1 MTQEFFCGIDFGT
14 SNSSIAVASFATKP
28 QMIAVE
34 EEHITIPSAIFYE
47 ANSPCPVFGR
57 KAMQKYINGEEGR
70 LMRSLKRVLGTDLMQ
85 DGTILNGKSV
95 KFENILAQYIKYMK
109 EKAETSINKTIK
121 KVVMGRPVHFRDN
134 DRKGDKEAEN
144 QLRYIAQ
151 ISGFDEIYFQYEPIA
166 AAYAHE
172 EKITGEKLACVIDIG
187 GGTSDF
193 SIIRLGEKL
202 KYKQNRQDDILA
214 DSGIRIGGNDF
225 DKDLSMKGFMPE
237 LGFKTTYSKKNLYV
251 PSSQYFDMSEWSKI
265 NRAYTYQ
272 NKKIIKEVLNE
283 AHQPEKYKR
292 LLELYE
298 QEAGHKLL
306 MLVEENKIQLSK
318 QPDAEMILK
327 FLSGIPKIKTTEKMF
342 NQAIQQDLSQI
353 KKAAKECI
361 SQAQIEPKKIDII
374 VLTGGSTEIPY
385 VKNELCKIFPQAEIS
400 SENKLTSVGIGLA
413 YDCYHHFKKNWIGGC
428 FLHFHKYIKNGIVI

>member
-1 MTQEFFCGIDFGT
+1 
-14 SNSSIAVASFATKP
+14 
-28 QMIAVE
+28 
-34 EEHITIPSAIFYE
+34 
-47 ANSPCPVFGR
+47 
-57 KAMQKYINGEEGR
+57 MQKYINGEEGR

-85 DGTILNGKSV
+85 NGTILNGKSV

-134 DRKGDKEAEN
+134 DRKGDKEAEK
-144 QLRYIAQ
+144 QLREIAQ

-225 DKDLSMKGFMPE
+225 DKDLSISSFMPE
-237 LGFKTTYSKKNLYV
+237 LGFRTTYGKKNLYV

-265 NRAYTYQ
+265 NGAYNYQ

-283 AHQPEKYKR
+283 AHQPEKYVR
-292 LLELYE
+292 LQELYE
-298 QEAGHKLL
+298 QEAGHRLL
-306 MLVEENKIQLSK
+306 MLVEEAKIKLS
-318 QPDAEMILK
+318 QSSQINTTLE
-327 FLSGIPKIKTTEKMF
+327 FLSGKPKIKTSENLF
-342 NQAIQQDLSQI
+342 SQAIKPDLSQI
-353 KKAAKECI
+353 KKAMSECLQ
-361 SQAQIEPKKIDII
+361 QAQIKSEKIEII
-374 VLTGGSTEIPY
+374 ILTGGSTEIPF
-385 VKNELCKIFPQAEIS
+385 VKNELCQMFPQAQIS
-400 SENKLTSVGIGLA
+400 AENKLISVGLGLA
-413 YDCYHHFKKNWIGGC
+413 FDAYHYF
-428 FLHFHKYIKNGIVI
+428 

>member
-14 SNSSIAVASFATKP
+14 SNSSIAVTSPTLKP
-28 QMIAVE
+28 QMVTVE
-34 EEHITIPSAIFYE
+34 AEHTTIPSAIFYE
-47 ANSPCPVFGR
+47 ANSPSPVFGR
-57 KAMQKYINGEEGR
+57 KEMQKYINGEEGR

-85 DGTILNGKSV
+85 NGTILNGKSV

-134 DRKGDKEAEN
+134 DRKGDKEAEK
-144 QLRYIAQ
+144 QLRGIAQ

-225 DKDLSMKGFMPE
+225 DKDLSISSFMPE
-237 LGFKTTYSKKNLYV
+237 LGFRTTYGKKNLYV

-265 NRAYTYQ
+265 NGAYNYQ

-283 AHQPEKYKR
+283 AHQPEKYVR
-292 LLELYE
+292 LQELYK
-298 QEAGHKLL
+298 QEAGHRLL
-306 MLVEENKIQLSK
+306 MLVEEAKIKLS
-318 QPDAEMILK
+318 QSSQINTTLE
-327 FLSGIPKIKTTEKMF
+327 FLSGKPKIKTSENLF
-342 NQAIQQDLSQI
+342 SQAIKPDLSQI
-353 KKAAKECI
+353 KKAMSECLQ
-361 SQAQIEPKKIDII
+361 QAQIKSEKIEII
-374 VLTGGSTEIPY
+374 ILTGGSTEIPF
-385 VKNELCKIFPQAEIS
+385 VKNELCQMFPQAKIS
-400 SENKLTSVGIGLA
+400 AENKLISVGLGLA
-413 YDCYHHFKKNWIGGC
+413 FDAYHYF
-428 FLHFHKYIKNGIVI
+428 